1 MKEKLFLI
9 ASLLTIIAGALLFVV
24 ALSQESDSPF
34 LVIMGLVI
42 VFVGVFFVEVAIDSS
57 TASLVCVGD
66 GDFPLSRF

>member
-42 VFVGVFFVEVAIDSS
+42 VFVGVLLMITGYITPTVAQ
-57 TASLVCVGD
+57 
-66 GDFPLSRF
+66 SREGTGLL